1 MKKVSLRNL
10 QIDTLREVLVVFA
23 ALSIL
28 ILIMSEQELNKILG
42 SLQVCITACI
52 FMIMLCHLQ
61 LNYDSFVVALIIY
74 SKIVKIN

>member
-10 QIDTLREVLVVFA
+10 QIDTLRE

-61 LNYDSFVVALIIY
+61 LNYDNFVVALIIY
-74 SKIVKIN
+74 SQIVKIN